1 MGFGLG
7 VSPDQRAAES
17 QIDEEMLALVT
28 QLTNEINWYMRE
40 RGLTRADLAAR
51 MGVSP
56 GRVSQ
61 ILGGGE
67 NLTLRTLAALSTAL
81 DARFDIELSALKAED
96 AYTSAEDA
104 YTSRGTADAE
114 AAPAWNH
121 HTLSRARHHENA
133 RISGSLRRR

>member
-1 MGFGLG
+1 MGFRPGIT
-7 VSPDQRAAES
+7 PDRRATEA

-28 QLTNEINWYMRE
+28 QLTNEITWCLRE

-81 DARFDIELSALKAED
+81 DARFDLELNALKAG
-96 AYTSAEDA
+96 DA
-104 YTSRGTADAE
+104 YTSRDPSSGDAV
-114 AAPAWNH
+114 
-121 HTLSRARHHENA
+121 S
-133 RISGSLRRR
+133 

>member
-1 MGFGLG
+1 MPFGLG

-28 QLTNEINWYMRE
+28 QLTNEITWYMRE
-40 RGLTRADLAAR
+40 RGLSRAELAAR

-67 NLTLRTLAALSTAL
+67 NLTLRTLAGLSTAL
-81 DARFDIELSALKAED
+81 DARFDIELTPLKPGE
-96 AYTSAEDA
+96 T
-104 YTSRGTADAE
+104 YTSRVSAAAE
-114 AAPAWNH
+114 AVPGVTRQSMPQARQH
-121 HTLSRARHHENA
+121 HNA
-133 RISGSLRRR
+133 RISDRG

>member
-1 MGFGLG
+1 MGFGTG
-7 VSPDQRAAES
+7 VSPDRRAIET
-17 QIDEEMLALVT
+17 QIEDELLALVT

-81 DARFDIELSALKAED
+81 DARFDVELSALKGGD
-96 AYTSAEDA
+96 TFTSH
-104 YTSRGTADAE
+104 GTAQAG
-114 AAPAWNH
+114 AGNH
-121 HTLSRARHHENA
+121 HTLSRATHREA
-133 RISGSLRRR
+133 RPGR

>member
-7 VSPDQRAAES
+7 VSPDQRAAET
-17 QIDEEMLALVT
+17 QIDEELLVLVT
-28 QLTNEINWYMRE
+28 QLTNEINWYLRE

-51 MGVSP
+51 MRVSP

-81 DARFDIELSALKAED
+81 DARFDVELNPLKGD
-96 AYTSAEDA
+96 DTYR
-104 YTSRGTADAE
+104 SRGTAHGE
-114 AAPAWNH
+114 TAPAGNH
-121 HTLSRARHHENA
+121 HALSRSRHREN
-133 RISGSLRRR
+133 SPD

>member
-1 MGFGLG
+1 MGFGLR
-7 VSPDQRAAES
+7 VSPDQRATDS

-28 QLTNEINWYMRE
+28 QLTNEINWLMRE
-40 RGLTRADLAAR
+40 RGLTRAALAAR

-81 DARFDIELSALKAED
+81 DARFDIQLGTLKADD
-96 AYTSAEDA
+96 AYS
-104 YTSRGTADAE
+104 SRDTADAE
-114 AAPAWNH
+114 AAPAENH
-121 HTLSRARHHENA
+121 HSLSRARHIESA
-133 RISGSLRRR
+133 RTGEAHRRR

>member
-1 MGFGLG
+1 MGIGPG
-7 VSPDQRAAES
+7 VSRDKRAAET

-28 QLTNEINWYMRE
+28 RLTNEINWYMRE
-40 RGLTRADLAAR
+40 RGLTRADLASR

-81 DARFDIELSALKAED
+81 DARFGLELKALKGTD
-96 AYTSAEDA
+96 AYTAGPEAGPAAE
-104 YTSRGTADAE
+104 R
-114 AAPAWNH
+114 
-121 HTLSRARHHENA
+121 
-133 RISGSLRRR
+133 

>member
-7 VSPDQRAAES
+7 VSPEQRATET
-17 QIDEEMLALVT
+17 QIDEELLALVT
-28 QLTNEINWYMRE
+28 RLTNDISWYMRE

-81 DARFDIELSALKAED
+81 DARFDIALDALKGED
-96 AYTSAEDA
+96 TFTSRDATSAEA
-104 YTSRGTADAE
+104 STAGSHR
-114 AAPAWNH
+114 PH
-121 HTLSRARHHENA
+121 VSRAANLENT
-133 RISGSLRRR
+133 RFSGSSRR

>member
-7 VSPDQRAAES
+7 VSPDQRAAEAR
-17 QIDEEMLALVT
+17 IEEEMYGLIT
-28 QLTNEINWYMRE
+28 QLTNEITWLMRE
-40 RGLTRADLAAR
+40 RGLTRAELAAR

-81 DARFDIELSALKAED
+81 DARFGIELSSLKAED
-96 AYTSAEDA
+96 AF
-104 YTSRGTADAE
+104 TSRGAADAE
-114 AAPAWNH
+114 AVPTQNH
-121 HTLSRARHHENA
+121 HSFRRAQHHETS
-133 RISGSLRRR
+133 RDSGTPRRR

>member
-7 VSPDQRAAES
+7 VSPDKRAAEAP
-17 QIDEEMLALVT
+17 IDEEMLTLVT
-28 QLTNEINWYMRE
+28 QLTNEVNWHMRE

-67 NLTLRTLAALSTAL
+67 NLTLRTLAALSVAL
-81 DARFDIELSALKAED
+81 DARFDLELTSPKGED
-96 AYTSAEDA
+96 T
-104 YTSRGTADAE
+104 YTSRDATQAD
-114 AAPAWNH
+114 AAPAQNAANH
-121 HTLSRARHHENA
+121 HSFPRAQHHDST
-133 RISGSLRRR
+133 RGPRRR

>member
-7 VSPDQRAAES
+7 VSPDQRATDG

-28 QLTNEINWYMRE
+28 QLTNEINWHMRE
-40 RGLTRADLAAR
+40 RGLSRADLAAR

-81 DARFDIELSALKAED
+81 DARFDIQLGTLKAAD
-96 AYTSAEDA
+96 TYS
-104 YTSRGTADAE
+104 SRDTADAE
-114 AAPAWNH
+114 AAPAENH
-121 HTLSRARHHENA
+121 HSLTRARHYQSA
-133 RISGSLRRR
+133 RTGEDRGRR

>member
-7 VSPDQRAAES
+7 ASPDQRALEA

-28 QLTNEINWYMRE
+28 QLTNEVNWHLRE

-81 DARFDIELSALKAED
+81 DARFDIALSALKAED
-96 AYTSAEDA
+96 AF
-104 YTSRGTADAE
+104 TSRDA
-114 AAPAWNH
+114 A
-121 HTLSRARHHENA
+121 
-133 RISGSLRRR
+133 G

>member
-1 MGFGLG
+1 MGFGTG
-7 VSPDQRAAES
+7 ASPDHRATES
-17 QIDEEMLALVT
+17 QIEDEMLALIT
-28 QLTNEINWYMRE
+28 QLTNEITWHMRE

-81 DARFDIELSALKAED
+81 DARFDVELTALKSGD
-96 AYTSAEDA
+96 SYTPAR
-104 YTSRGTADAE
+104 TE
-114 AAPAWNH
+114 AAPAANH
-121 HTLSRARHHENA
+121 HTLPRARHREA
-133 RISGSLRRR
+133 RLGR

>member
-7 VSPDQRAAES
+7 VSPDQKATDS
-17 QIDEEMLALVT
+17 QIDEEMLTLVT
-28 QLTNEINWYMRE
+28 QLTNEINWHMRE

-67 NLTLRTLAALSTAL
+67 NLTLRTLAALATAL
-81 DARFDIELSALKAED
+81 DARFDIQLGTLKAED
-96 AYTSAEDA
+96 AFS
-104 YTSRGTADAE
+104 SRDTADAE
-114 AAPAWNH
+114 AAPAENQH
-121 HTLSRARHHENA
+121 RLTRAKHYESA
-133 RISGSLRRR
+133 RTGETHRRR

>member
-1 MGFGLG
+1 
-7 VSPDQRAAES
+7 
-17 QIDEEMLALVT
+17 
-28 QLTNEINWYMRE
+28 MRE

-81 DARFDIELSALKAED
+81 DARFDIELSSLKAED
-96 AYTSAEDA
+96 T
-104 YTSRGTADAE
+104 YTSRAAADAE
-114 AAPAWNH
+114 AAPTQRTT
-121 HTLSRARHHENA
+121 TLSRGPSTTRPPD
-133 RISGSLRRR
+133 SPPTPLSSPW

>member
-7 VSPDQRAAES
+7 VSPDQRAMEA

-28 QLTNEINWYMRE
+28 QLTNEVNWHMRE

-61 ILGGGE
+61 ILSGGE
-67 NLTLRTLAALSTAL
+67 NLTLRTLAGLSTAL
-81 DARFDIELSALKAED
+81 DARFDIELSSSKTGD
-96 AYTSAEDA
+96 TYTSSDTAE
-104 YTSRGTADAE
+104 AE
-114 AAPAWNH
+114 AAPAQNH
-121 HTLSRARHHENA
+121 HSFLRTKHHENA
-133 RISGSLRRR
+133 RNSGVPRRR

>member
-7 VSPDQRAAES
+7 VSPDQRAAEA
-17 QIDEEMLALVT
+17 QIDEELLGLVT
-28 QLTNEINWYMRE
+28 RLTNDINWYLRE
-40 RGLTRADLAAR
+40 RGLTRADLATR

-81 DARFDIELSALKAED
+81 DARFDIALSALKAED
-96 AYTSAEDA
+96 AYTS
-104 YTSRGTADAE
+104 RGVSGAE
-114 AAPAWNH
+114 AGQDANH
-121 HTLSRARHHENA
+121 YRPVSRAKNLENT
-133 RISGSLRRR
+133 RFSRSSHR